1 MFSNERN
8 RVAKEFAAPSPLPTY
23 LEKVSRDD
31 GASKGRLRGE
41 QGGADGGVKDSDSLT
56 DEQRRR
62 REKLEALLSNTDA
75 VLEAVPGLRWQ
86 RVGSASVGSTE
97 IDDEELAAALA
108 NSTEIHHEGLAAA
121 LEQKIEF
128 TKDELAQFSLTDLS
142 YNRHIKVGSAFYKPA
157 QTNTRVRSSSVA
169 RSADLFWRRKQGI
182 REYQASKDRPPV
194 NKGAAAMENKAAV
207 RSLDD
212 WLGQEGKRVRGK
224 NTREL
229 EKHPTSESYFPRQM
243 ETISQ
248 YDSEMR
254 ANMMVRNSKKL
265 RAVEEQLNEIYGK
278 SRTAG
283 MTNIPTVSKS
293 FAVDEVLGKLS
304 AESLHLIHEKF
315 KAMGGELNVSEFVEV
330 VSSHLPRHEWEDHAG
345 MANNLCEVYER
356 LDVDGDGV
364 VSWEEMFEF
373 TIEMG
378 RSMNTKAAA
387 DNVDDVILDYTVA
400 NVTDKRGDHPPER
413 TGGVK
418 DGEIERLESLAFMD
432 RVAVLEKD
440 SAIIK
445 LYDAETLDLAECLV
459 GHRGPVMRCQ
469 HLEGTDYLV
478 TRGCMLLFSCL
489 VSVLSHARI
498 HIQVSQFHHRFQA
511 AQTRV

>member
-1 MFSNERN
+1 M
-8 RVAKEFAAPSPLPTY
+8 
-23 LEKVSRDD
+23 
-31 GASKGRLRGE
+31 
-41 QGGADGGVKDSDSLT
+41 
-56 DEQRRR
+56 
-62 REKLEALLSNTDA
+62 
-75 VLEAVPGLRWQ
+75 
-86 RVGSASVGSTE
+86 
-97 IDDEELAAALA
+97 
-108 NSTEIHHEGLAAA
+108 
-121 LEQKIEF
+121 
-128 TKDELAQFSLTDLS
+128 
-142 YNRHIKVGSAFYKPA
+142 
-157 QTNTRVRSSSVA
+157 
-169 RSADLFWRRKQGI
+169 
-182 REYQASKDRPPV
+182 

-387 DNVDDVILDYTVA
+387 DNVDDVILEKLKVDEGTLRALNPRLVYA
-400 NVTDKRGDHPPER
+400 DLAAY
-413 TGGVK
+413 GGE
-418 DGEIERLESLAFMD
+418 DTRAGYD
-432 RVAVLEKD
+432 AVLQ
-440 SAIIK
+440 
-445 LYDAETLDLAECLV
+445 AET
-459 GHRGPVMRCQ
+459 GFQSRK
-469 HLEGTDYLV
+469 HLERSG
-478 TRGCMLLFSCL
+478 GC
-489 VSVLSHARI
+489 
-498 HIQVSQFHHRFQA
+498 
-511 AQTRV
+511 